1 MFGLMQIHVNYSSG
15 FRDGV
20 SYSSNVKNYKGFA
33 NQTCRTGTWFH
44 LENETQTE
52 TEYG

>member
-1 MFGLMQIHVNYSSG
+1 MFELMQIHVNYSSG

-20 SYSSNVKNYKGFA
+20 IYSSNVKNYKGFA